1 MGPGVNCCL
10 HPRGNTASV
19 GIVRREGR
27 DCGEAIRGF
36 GGGILAQGE
45 VWSRKGTK
53 QAVEAR
59 LEMPDATK

>member
-1 MGPGVNCCL
+1 M
-10 HPRGNTASV
+10 

-36 GGGILAQGE
+36 GGGIFAQGE